1 MSSSSTNP
9 STNRNTKSSESD
21 DIFHHYPNT
30 PSNPTIRPKHFYLS
44 SDPTN
49 LQNETDFSKINSLL
63 DNICKKTLDQY
74 YPRTSDCLF
83 KKKFD
88 KLNLKFYLE
97 TEKYLHDRIK
107 QSHCQSNLFVL
118 LFQQINLCIEE
129 IARLNKLLE
138 QYKSSSEMFLTQTQ
152 LVATLKQSNTNLEKR
167 LSDVLQRENK
177 LIIQNEKLTKQIN
190 KVVAL
195 SNSNNNINEIK
206 ENIDMN
212 RIINY
217 KQNVN
222 VSDLKEFYSK
232 CIHID
237 RIQNKDN
244 KCNDNENSQKEKNS
258 NNKHESNNSFHS
270 IQNASKTIKGN
281 NNYKNSNSNNNNNS
295 NNANT
300 NSYKKRLLNTN
311 YLNKHKC

>member
-1 MSSSSTNP
+1 MSSPSTNP
-9 STNRNTKSSESD
+9 STNRNTKSSESE

-30 PSNPTIRPKHFYLS
+30 PSGPTIRPKHFYLS
-44 SDPTN
+44 SDPTS
-49 LQNETDFSKINSLL
+49 LQNEADFSKINSLL

-74 YPRTSDCLF
+74 YPRTSECPF

-118 LFQQINLCIEE
+118 LFQQISLCIEE

-152 LVATLKQSNTNLEKR
+152 MVATLKQANTNLEKR

-177 LIIQNEKLTKQIN
+177 LIIKNEKLTKQIN
-190 KVVAL
+190 KLVVL
-195 SNSNNNINEIK
+195 SHSNDINEIK
-206 ENIDMN
+206 ENMDMN
-212 RIINY
+212 RTHC
-217 KQNVN
+217 KREVN
-222 VSDLKEFYSK
+222 GSDLKEFYSK
-232 CIHID
+232 CIHIE
-237 RIQNKDN
+237 RTQHKEH
-244 KCNDNENSQKEKNS
+244 KRNDNENSQKEKN

-270 IQNASKTIKGN
+270 LQNASRTVKG
-281 NNYKNSNSNNNNNS
+281 NNYKNSNENSDNNNNNS
-295 NNANT
+295 YKKKILNT
-300 NSYKKRLLNTN
+300 NYN
-311 YLNKHKC
+311 YLNKHKF